1 MGAELKIPD
10 EAEEFRFYCSC
21 GCGRMGFQLDI
32 GVTATEPF
40 HSNGLNAV
48 CVEVS
53 RYTLTVSGMAGGY
66 VYPAETVMDEVRS
79 ATETT
84 LAELEAVI
92 NELTGHRDR
101 LRSELKVIDERD
113 WDGD

>member
-1 MGAELKIPD
+1 MIGTGVYQYDSRAPLACRTAE
-10 EAEEFRFYCSC
+10 RH
-21 GCGRMGFQLDI
+21 I

-48 CVEVS
+48 CVEVN

-92 NELTGHRDR
+92 NELVGHRDR